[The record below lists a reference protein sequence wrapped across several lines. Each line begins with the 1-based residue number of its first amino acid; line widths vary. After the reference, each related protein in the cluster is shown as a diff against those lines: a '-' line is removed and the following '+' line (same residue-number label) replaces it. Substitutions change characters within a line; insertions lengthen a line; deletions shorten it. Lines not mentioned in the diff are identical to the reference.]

1 MPVEIRE
8 LVLQARVIE
17 DGPVARPGSGDPEA
31 EARLRADILARC
43 TQLIREELS
52 RARTR

>member
-17 DGPVARPGSGDPEA
+17 EDSPSTAPQGETRDYG
-31 EARLRADILARC
+31 RLRAEILASC
-43 TQLIREELS
+43 AQLIRDELQRDRS
-52 RARTR
+52 R

>member
-17 DGPVARPGSGDPEA
+17 DGPQARPGPRDA
-31 EARLRADILARC
+31 EADARLKADILARC

-52 RARTR
+52 RVQAR